1 MSSLE
6 PSTFRIRSYDEYQ
19 TSAAQS
25 YYRFHSRNL
34 VWQADGGSVT
44 SQTMSGSAQSSLSCS
59 ALPWDTACASNA
71 DGESSAN
78 HVTSHATN
86 RKRQGEEGV
95 KKDAENSGEPLMKR
109 QRSHENCQNAAAP
122 ESAACP
128 PEKPNAEN
136 AVGAAPEAATS
147 TPKQSEK
154 FAVPDDWEWPR
165 LAAAHQQARPCFTVA
180 GRSITGIHAHVAY
193 CTQGP
198 QKRRFVCGK
207 SSVLTAVM
215 MRRII
220 CFIFGKINHHPP
232 FLQQD
237 RACSENGYFLLQLW
251 RANGGIEI
259 CKGCVITGS
268 LKNAINLFWARFS
281 NNALLLCL
289 NPEEND
295 NRILPKGLKLEMQ
308 FS

>member
-1 MSSLE
+1 MKICANPDSSSKPPTFPPKISFIALTRSYAVFQQSKNVKNLVEMSSLE

-154 FAVPDDWEWPR
+154 FAVPDDWE
-165 LAAAHQQARPCFTVA
+165 
-180 GRSITGIHAHVAY
+180 
-193 CTQGP
+193 
-198 QKRRFVCGK
+198 
-207 SSVLTAVM
+207 
-215 MRRII
+215 
-220 CFIFGKINHHPP
+220 
-232 FLQQD
+232 
-237 RACSENGYFLLQLW
+237 
-251 RANGGIEI
+251 
-259 CKGCVITGS
+259 
-268 LKNAINLFWARFS
+268 
-281 NNALLLCL
+281 
-289 NPEEND
+289 
-295 NRILPKGLKLEMQ
+295 
-308 FS
+308 